1 MYENVCV
8 SVYVCAVR
16 AHKQQRTKHK
26 LTVFIVSLPSLSRRH
41 CLCRCL
47 CTLICFA
54 PLPNAD
60 VIPIQSC
67 HCTQRVFPSLSRILL
82 SLPFSPTLNLSL
94 PLPLPL
100 ALPPSV
106 FLHSPGERFGP
117 LLHIFARA
125 LKACNVF
132 LAQHVLPLPLRSGA
146 GAAALETFCLRCQHT
161 FFCARAFCSCCL
173 LVFPSSYFP
182 VIVLEL
188 DSISP
193 RAESCP

>member
-1 MYENVCV
+1 MFCSLSACVC
-8 SVYVCAVR
+8 

-26 LTVFIVSLPSLSRRH
+26 LTVFIVSLPALSRRRR
-41 CLCRCL
+41 RCL
-47 CTLICFA
+47 CILICFA

-60 VIPIQSC
+60 VIAIQSC
-67 HCTQRVFPSLSRILL
+67 HCTQRASLSLSCIPLSLPPSLSL
-82 SLPFSPTLNLSL
+82 S
-94 PLPLPL
+94 L

-132 LAQHVLPLPLRSGA
+132 LTLHVLPLPLPLRAAGA
-146 GAAALETFCLRCQHT
+146 GAAALATFCLRCQHIS
-161 FFCARAFCSCCL
+161 FCARAFCCCCL
-173 LVFPSSYFP
+173 LVFLSSYFP
-182 VIVLEL
+182 VIQLEL